1 MNIEYIFV
9 LKPHLCDKTFTAH
22 EYKKGHAQ
30 GDWSFAVRF
39 LMLLGDSDKEKS
51 TAVSLHAV

>member
-1 MNIEYIFV
+1 M
-9 LKPHLCDKTFTAH
+9 CDKTFTAH

-39 LMLLGDSDKEKS
+39 LMLLWDSDKEKS